1 MTMERRIT
9 TMATA
14 ALAALLLGGPVSA
27 DDEHVKLP
35 PGPISDRHELMED
48 VGDDAEDIG
57 DALKAGKPA
66 DAAAPAERIAGTVD
80 RFLQL
85 FPPGSEDPN
94 SRAKPEIWTKRAEF
108 DRLGGELKT
117 AANDLAEAAKS
128 GGDVKKASGIMF
140 KACKGCHTQ
149 FRKPE
154 DDED

>member
-1 MTMERRIT
+1 MRTET
-9 TMATA
+9 TIATIAA
-14 ALAALLLGGPVSA
+14 ALAALLLSGPVSA
-27 DDEHVKLP
+27 DDDHPKLP
-35 PGPISDRHELMED
+35 PGPIADRHELMEK

-66 DAAAPAERIAGTVD
+66 DAAAPAERIAGAVD

-108 DRLGGELKT
+108 DGLAGDLKT

-128 GGDVKKASGIMF
+128 GGDVKKASGAMF
-140 KACKGCHTQ
+140 KTCKGCHTK
-149 FRKPE
+149 FRKPD